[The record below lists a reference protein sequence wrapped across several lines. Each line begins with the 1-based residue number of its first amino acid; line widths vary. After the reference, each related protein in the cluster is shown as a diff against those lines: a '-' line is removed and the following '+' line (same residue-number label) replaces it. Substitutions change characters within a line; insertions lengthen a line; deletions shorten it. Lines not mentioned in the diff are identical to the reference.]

1 MGRALIA
8 VATVL
13 GICFVI
19 FGGVVYVTRDE
30 KGIAVDAI
38 LSENITRSVG
48 ESGRRGGRLDLRELT
63 DFDWDQVLIFG
74 PGTPR
79 KAISAHL
86 GFHFYG
92 ELPYTAETQE
102 VFVFTN
108 RGRFVRFADYRGN
121 GRFVGL
127 TRPFQELDANDA
139 VWDVRGLVA
148 TLRPRA

>member
-19 FGGVVYVTRDE
+19 FGGVVYLTRDE
-30 KGIAVDAI
+30 DGIAVDAI
-38 LSENITRSVG
+38 LSENISRSVAQAQRD
-48 ESGRRGGRLDLRELT
+48 EQRVDLRQLT
-63 DFDWDQVLIFG
+63 DFDWDQVLIFA

-79 KAISAHL
+79 EAISKAL

-108 RGRFVRFADYRGN
+108 RGKFVRFADYRGS

-127 TRPFQELDANDA
+127 RRPFQELDANDA
-139 VWDVRGLVA
+139 VWDVRDLVA
-148 TLRPRA
+148 RLRPPA